1 MTRSDSDTGNT
12 QYCWYRKDLESA
24 CGIRGSQF
32 THVNG
37 LLWFLVAAALTA
49 IFYTTL
55 SFFSNTGI
63 NALFTQRGPF
73 QYVTVVVS
81 IWAILMV
88 SIKWTKIRLQSS
100 TLSCRELVPV
110 EADFVLTRATVGEIT
125 NRLRKVC
132 EDPERFIL
140 FNRVKLALANLR
152 NMGQVGDL
160 DNVLESLANND
171 EDVMESSY
179 TLIKG
184 LIWAIPVLG
193 FIGTVQGLGIAIG
206 DFGGVLSA
214 TSDMEH
220 LKTGLQGVTGGLS
233 TAFDTTFVA
242 LVASLGIQ
250 LLLVGVRKSEEGMMV
265 GVKSYCQQFL
275 VGRLRL
281 SEYDPMG

>member
-1 MTRSDSDTGNT
+1 MNRSSADTGNF
-12 QYCWYRKDLESA
+12 QYCWYSKDLESKF
-24 CGIRGSQF
+24 GVRGSQF

-37 LLWFLVAAALTA
+37 LLWFLVAATLTA
-49 IFYTTL
+49 FFYTLL
-55 SFFSNTGI
+55 SFFPNTGT
-63 NALFTQRGPF
+63 NALFTERGPF
-73 QYVTVVVS
+73 QYVTVVIS
-81 IWAILMV
+81 IWAILLILV
-88 SIKWTKIRLQSS
+88 KWGKIRLQRGA
-100 TLSCRELVPV
+100 LSCRELVPV
-110 EADFVLTRATVGEIT
+110 EADFVLTPATVGEVT
-125 NRLRKVC
+125 NRLRQVC
-132 EDPERFIL
+132 EDPERFVL
-140 FNRVKLALANLR
+140 FRRIKLALANLR

-206 DFGGVLSA
+206 DFGTVLSV
-214 TSDMEH
+214 TSDMEN
-220 LKTGLQGVTGGLS
+220 LKTGLQGVTGGLA

-250 LLLVGVRKSEEGMMV
+250 LTLVGIRKSEEGMMV
-265 GVKSYCQQFL
+265 GVKSYCQQYL

-281 SEYDPMG
+281 TAYECIG